1 MTQVIIDA
9 LSNGGLYA
17 LAALG
22 VGLVFGV
29 MRLVNFA
36 HGELITCSAYL
47 LVVCLPWGLFPAI
60 VISLV
65 AGTALAL
72 LLELGVFSRLRGAD
86 PGVLLIASFGVSV
99 LLQRAYETIYGAFP
113 RSGQAAAWLS
123 DVWNVGGTEVSRG
136 SVVTVVLTP
145 ALLGG
150 MKLAVEH
157 TSVGLQ
163 LRAAS
168 SDFKT
173 AQLLG
178 VRSSRVIAA
187 AFAASGL
194 LAGVV
199 AFIVF
204 TQRGQVEPLFGVN
217 ITILA
222 LVGTVIGGLGSLMGS
237 AVGGM
242 AVGATISILSNVLG
256 DDRTYTYSVLFLLV
270 IVVLLVKPSGIFGQA
285 TLKERV

>member
-1 MTQVIIDA
+1 MIQVIIDA

-60 VISLV
+60 AISLA

-136 SVVTVVLTP
+136 SVVTVVLTL

>member
-1 MTQVIIDA
+1 MMQVIIDA
-9 LSNGGLYA
+9 LSNGGLYG

-47 LVVCLPWGLFPAI
+47 LVICLPWGLLPA
-60 VISLV
+60 VAISLV
-65 AGTALAL
+65 GATVLAFML
-72 LLELGVFSRLRGAD
+72 DLGVFSRLRGAD
-86 PGVLLIASFGVSV
+86 PAVLLIASFGMSV
-99 LLQRAYETIYGAFP
+99 LLQRAYEMIFGALP

-123 DVWNVGGTEVSRG
+123 DVWTVGGSQVSRG
-136 SVVTVVLTP
+136 SVVTVVLTIV
-145 ALLGG
+145 LLGG

-157 TSVGLQ
+157 TTIGLQ

-194 LAGVV
+194 LAGAVG
-199 AFIVF
+199 FILF
-204 TQRGQVEPLFGVN
+204 TQRGQADPLFGVN

-222 LVGTVIGGLGSLMGS
+222 LVGTVIGGLGSLLGA
-237 AVGGM
+237 AVGGI
-242 AVGATISILSNVLG
+242 AVGASISILSNALG
-256 DDRTYTYSVLFLLV
+256 DDRAYTYSVLFVLV
-270 IVVLLVKPSGIFGQA
+270 IVVLLVKPTGIFGQA
-285 TLKERV
+285 ALKERV

>member
-1 MTQVIIDA
+1 MMQVIIDA
-9 LSNGGLYA
+9 LSNGGLYG

-36 HGELITCSAYL
+36 HGELITCAAYL
-47 LVVCLPWGLFPAI
+47 LVICLPWGLLPAI
-60 VISLV
+60 AISL
-65 AGTALAL
+65 AGATVLAFM
-72 LLELGVFSRLRGAD
+72 LELGVFSRLRGAD
-86 PGVLLIASFGVSV
+86 PAVLLIASFGMSV
-99 LLQRAYETIYGAFP
+99 LLQRAYEMIFGALP

-123 DVWNVGGTEVSRG
+123 DVWTVGGSQVSRG
-136 SVVTVVLTP
+136 SVVTVVLTL

-157 TSVGLQ
+157 TTIGLQ

-178 VRSSRVIAA
+178 VRSSRVIAV

-199 AFIVF
+199 GFILF
-204 TQRGQVEPLFGVN
+204 TQRGQADPLFGVN

-222 LVGTVIGGLGSLMGS
+222 LVGTVIGGLGSLLGA
-237 AVGGM
+237 AVGGI
-242 AVGATISILSNVLG
+242 AVGASISILSNALG
-256 DDRTYTYSVLFLLV
+256 DDRAYTYSVLFVLV
-270 IVVLLVKPSGIFGQA
+270 IVVLLVKPTGIFGQA
-285 TLKERV
+285 ALKERV

>member
-1 MTQVIIDA
+1 MIQVIIDA

-60 VISLV
+60 VISLA

-123 DVWNVGGTEVSRG
+123 DVWNVGGTQVSRG
-136 SVVTVVLTP
+136 SVVTVVLTL

-194 LAGVV
+194 LAAVV

>member
-1 MTQVIIDA
+1 MMQVIIDA
-9 LSNGGLYA
+9 LSNGGLYG

-36 HGELITCSAYL
+36 HGELITCAAYL
-47 LVVCLPWGLFPAI
+47 LVVSLPWGLLPAI
-60 VISLV
+60 LISLA
-65 AGTALAL
+65 AGTVLAL

-86 PGVLLIASFGVSV
+86 PAVLLIASFGVSV
-99 LLQRAYETIYGAFP
+99 LLQRAYEAIFSAFP

-123 DVWNVGGTEVSRG
+123 EVWDVGGSQISRG
-136 SVVTVVLTP
+136 SVVTVVLTL

-150 MKLAVEH
+150 MKLAIEH
-157 TSVGLQ
+157 TPAGLQ

-194 LAGVV
+194 LAAVV
-199 AFIVF
+199 GFIVF
-204 TQRGQVEPLFGVN
+204 TQRGQVDPQFGVN

-222 LVGTVIGGLGSLMGS
+222 LVGTVIGGLGSLMGA

-242 AVGATISILSNVLG
+242 AVGATISVLSNALG
-256 DDRTYTYSVLFLLV
+256 NDRIYTYSVLFLLV

>member
-1 MTQVIIDA
+1 MMQVIIDA
-9 LSNGGLYA
+9 VSNGGLYG

-36 HGELITCSAYL
+36 HGELITCAAYL
-47 LVVCLPWGLFPAI
+47 LVVCLPWGLVPAI
-60 VISLV
+60 VISL
-65 AGTALAL
+65 AGSTVLALAL
-72 LLELGVFSRLRGAD
+72 EFAVFSRLRGAD
-86 PGVLLIASFGVSV
+86 PAVLLIASFGLSV
-99 LLQRAYETIYGAFP
+99 LLQRSFEAIYGALP

-123 DVWNVGGTEVSRG
+123 DVWSVGGTQISRG
-136 SVVTVVLTP
+136 SAVTVVLTL

-150 MKLAVEH
+150 MKFGVEH
-157 TSVGLQ
+157 TTVGLQ

-178 VRSSRVIAA
+178 VRSSRVIAG

-199 AFIVF
+199 GFIVF
-204 TQRGQVEPLFGVN
+204 TQRGQVDPLFGLN

-222 LVGTVIGGLGSLMGS
+222 LVGVVIGGLGSLMGA

-256 DDRTYTYSVLFLLV
+256 NDRTYTYSVLFLLV
-270 IVVLLVKPSGIFGQA
+270 IVVLLVKPTGIFGQA

>member
-1 MTQVIIDA
+1 MMQVIIDA
-9 LSNGGLYA
+9 LSNGGLYG

-36 HGELITCSAYL
+36 HGELITCAAYL
-47 LVVCLPWGLFPAI
+47 LVICLPWGLLPA
-60 VISLV
+60 VAISLV
-65 AGTALAL
+65 GATVLAFML
-72 LLELGVFSRLRGAD
+72 DLGVFSRLRGAD
-86 PGVLLIASFGVSV
+86 PSVLLIASFGMSV
-99 LLQRAYETIYGAFP
+99 LLQRAFEMVFGALP

-123 DVWNVGGTEVSRG
+123 DVWTVGGSQVSRG
-136 SVVTVVLTP
+136 SVVTMVLTL
-145 ALLGG
+145 ALLAG

-157 TSVGLQ
+157 TTTGLQ

-194 LAGVV
+194 LAAVV
-199 AFIVF
+199 GFILF
-204 TQRGQVEPLFGVN
+204 TQRGQADPLFGVN

-222 LVGTVIGGLGSLMGS
+222 LVGTVIGGLGSLLGA
-237 AVGGM
+237 AVGGI
-242 AVGATISILSNVLG
+242 AVGASISILSNALG
-256 DDRTYTYSVLFLLV
+256 DDRAYTYSVLFVLV
-270 IVVLLVKPSGIFGQA
+270 IVVLLVKPTGIFGQA
-285 TLKERV
+285 ALKERV